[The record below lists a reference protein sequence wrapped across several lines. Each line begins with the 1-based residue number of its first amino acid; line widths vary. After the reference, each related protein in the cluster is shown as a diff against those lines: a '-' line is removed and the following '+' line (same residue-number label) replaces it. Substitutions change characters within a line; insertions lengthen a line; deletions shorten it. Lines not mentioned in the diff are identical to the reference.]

1 MLQVRKGYN
10 TIENIKSMYE
20 DCRFIA
26 MYEVADPDP
35 IYIYVVDCANKI
47 LALYD
52 SVWSDDFET
61 IEYAISHFY
70 SYFGRNMDEVAKEVV
85 DGGIS
90 FKYL

>member
-1 MLQVRKGYN
+1 MKF

-26 MYEVADPDP
+26 LYEAGDPDP
-35 IYIYVVDCANKI
+35 VYIYVVDCTNKI
-47 LALYD
+47 LSIYE

-61 IEYAISHFY
+61 TEYSMSFFY
-70 SYFGRNMDEVAKEVV
+70 HDFGRDMDEVAKENM

>member
-1 MLQVRKGYN
+1 MKF

-26 MYEVADPDP
+26 ICEATDPDR
-35 IYIYVVDCANKI
+35 IYIYVVDCTNKI
-47 LALYD
+47 LAIYD
-52 SVWSDDFET
+52 SVWSDNFET
-61 IEYAISHFY
+61 TEYAMSYFY
-70 SYFGRNMDEVAKEVV
+70 SDFGRDMDEVAKEIV

>member
-1 MLQVRKGYN
+1 MKF

-26 MYEVADPDP
+26 ICEATDPDP
-35 IYIYVVDCANKI
+35 IYIYVVDCTNKI
-47 LALYD
+47 LAIYD
-52 SVWSDDFET
+52 SVWSDNFET
-61 IEYAISHFY
+61 TEYAMSYFY
-70 SYFGRNMDEVAKEVV
+70 SDFGRDMDEVAKEIV